1 MAHIYLKLWAWFPV
15 SEANVGC
22 QSSRI
27 SYTQDVDFMVAC
39 DGYTTPTYQ
48 PWACPKSKVS
58 YRNLAFGEMG
68 QVLVSILPFFLVV
81 IDGQKPNSKG
91 LI

>member
-1 MAHIYLKLWAWFPV
+1 MV
-15 SEANVGC
+15 SEAW
-22 QSSRI
+22 SSGI
-27 SYTQDVDFMVAC
+27 SYAQDVDFMVAC
-39 DGYTTPTYQ
+39 DGYTTPISLGHG
-48 PWACPKSKVS
+48 PKSKVS

-81 IDGQKPNSKG
+81 IDGQKPNSRG